1 MLIRLHDVNKV
12 YNGNPVLQHI
22 SLTIEDRDRIGLI
35 GVNGC
40 GKSTL
45 LRLITGQI
53 LPDHLIEGDGEIAYA
68 GKTSVG
74 YLEQMSGL
82 DRESSVW
89 EEMHGVFR
97 ELLDAQER
105 MRQLE
110 AKMQTGSTAEAE
122 EYHRLQTWFESNEG
136 YQIDVKIKTVL
147 GGMGFEEDTYSR
159 IISGFSGGEKTRL
172 AIAKLLLEEPNLL
185 ILDEPTNHLDFRTVM
200 WLEDYLKDYKGAIEA
215 LDRSIELEP
224 NAVYSKALKKLIEQK
239 YLK

>member
-110 AKMQTGSTAEAE
+110 AKMQTRSTPQA
-122 EYHRLQTWFESNEG
+122 
-136 YQIDVKIKTVL
+136 
-147 GGMGFEEDTYSR
+147 
-159 IISGFSGGEKTRL
+159 
-172 AIAKLLLEEPNLL
+172 
-185 ILDEPTNHLDFRTVM
+185 
-200 WLEDYLKDYKGAIEA
+200 
-215 LDRSIELEP
+215 
-224 NAVYSKALKKLIEQK
+224 
-239 YLK
+239 